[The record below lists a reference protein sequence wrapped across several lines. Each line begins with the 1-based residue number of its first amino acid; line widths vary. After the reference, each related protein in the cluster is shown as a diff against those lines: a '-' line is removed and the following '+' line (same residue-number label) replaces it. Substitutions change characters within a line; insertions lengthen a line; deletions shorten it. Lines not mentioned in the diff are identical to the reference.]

1 VVSFST
7 LSRFGPRRVTRI
19 AVAAVASFHRRHD
32 RASVHAS
39 RERVDATPRRRG
51 ARESRSTT
59 QEDEPEP
66 VKPEPKK
73 SRKRKK
79 REDQPPPRRKFRVK
93 ALEADRPSSTSNA
106 RVDVTTAGLRVG
118 ADRPRDV
125 PAAPVST
132 TAPAPAPPPVVLD
145 EEAFR
150 SSTRLDRAACPE
162 WFCGDSSKTP
172 AAFLAAKAWMVS
184 LSKRSAPDQFLTAT
198 ICRQRLSVDAA
209 AALRLWS
216 YLDAIG
222 AVNAAVP
229 PDRRRRPRQP
239 SPVEPPPSSDKEDLW
254 TPGRLKALVA
264 SASVGSDWQTCASDV
279 SQSEG
284 GVVTPIQCCAKFVD
298 LDPAHVKD
306 IAKSEPVIQKPAVP
320 VVIVDGKAALDALVA
335 ARLDRLEDRVARLSD
350 LERQLADDQA
360 AQTVERARLA
370 AEWAGVALNLEP

>member
-1 VVSFST
+1 MPSSC
-7 LSRFGPRRVTRI
+7 
-19 AVAAVASFHRRHD
+19 
-32 RASVHAS
+32 S
-39 RERVDATPRRRG
+39 RERPRVVDATPSSRSK
-51 ARESRSTT
+51 ASRSTT

-93 ALEADRPSSTSNA
+93 ALEAERPSSTSNA
-106 RVDVTTAGLRVG
+106 RVDITSSGLRVG
-118 ADRPRDV
+118 ADRPRDIPNA
-125 PAAPVST
+125 PAAP
-132 TAPAPAPPPVVLD
+132 APAPAPPPVVLD

-229 PDRRRRPRQP
+229 PERRRRPRQP

-306 IAKSEPVIQKPAVP
+306 IVKSEPVSIKPPVP
-320 VVIVDGKAALDALVA
+320 VVIDDGKAALDALVA

>member
-1 VVSFST
+1 MSAS
-7 LSRFGPRRVTRI
+7 
-19 AVAAVASFHRRHD
+19 ASF
-32 RASVHAS
+32 
-39 RERVDATPRRRG
+39 
-51 ARESRSTT
+51 TT

-66 VKPEPKK
+66 IKPEPKK
-73 SRKRKK
+73 GRKRKK

-93 ALEADRPSSTSNA
+93 ALEAERPSQTSNA
-106 RVDVTTAGLRVG
+106 RVDITNAGLRVG
-118 ADRPRDV
+118 ADRPRDI
-125 PAAPVST
+125 PAAPAA
-132 TAPAPAPPPVVLD
+132 TAPAQAPPSSSVVLD
-145 EEAFR
+145 GEAFR

-239 SPVEPPPSSDKEDLW
+239 APVEPPPSENEDLW

-298 LDPAHVKD
+298 LDPANVKE
-306 IAKSEPVIQKPAVP
+306 IAKSEPLLKPPPVP
-320 VVIVDGKAALDALVA
+320 VVADDGKAALDALVA

>member
-1 VVSFST
+1 
-7 LSRFGPRRVTRI
+7 
-19 AVAAVASFHRRHD
+19 
-32 RASVHAS
+32 
-39 RERVDATPRRRG
+39 
-51 ARESRSTT
+51 
-59 QEDEPEP
+59 
-66 VKPEPKK
+66 
-73 SRKRKK
+73 
-79 REDQPPPRRKFRVK
+79 VK
-93 ALEADRPSSTSNA
+93 ALEAERPSQTSNA
-106 RVDVTTAGLRVG
+106 RVDITNAGLRVG
-118 ADRPRDV
+118 ADRPRDI
-125 PAAPVST
+125 PAAPAATS
-132 TAPAPAPPPVVLD
+132 APAPPSSSVVLD
-145 EEAFR
+145 GEAFR

-239 SPVEPPPSSDKEDLW
+239 APVEPPPSENEDLW

-306 IAKSEPVIQKPAVP
+306 IAKSEPSSKPPSVS
-320 VVIVDGKAALDALVA
+320 VVADDGKAALDALVA